1 MIIAPTQAIDPSDLW
16 RQREV
21 GRSTDIVVDG
31 ERGREDFVGN
41 GSSFTEVRPG
51 TRLQQPLRMRA
62 ISPLTKS
69 RQSGCSCRRDPL
81 EVENYTRENTKE
93 KIVTDLGIHGG
104 KVTACSGYNRGA
116 SSKAF
121 RRRRLL

>member
-31 ERGREDFVGN
+31 DRDREDFVDN
-41 GSSFTEVRPG
+41 GSSCTEVRPLVG
-51 TRLQQPLRMRA
+51 MRA

-69 RQSGCSCRRDPL
+69 RQSGCLCRRDPL